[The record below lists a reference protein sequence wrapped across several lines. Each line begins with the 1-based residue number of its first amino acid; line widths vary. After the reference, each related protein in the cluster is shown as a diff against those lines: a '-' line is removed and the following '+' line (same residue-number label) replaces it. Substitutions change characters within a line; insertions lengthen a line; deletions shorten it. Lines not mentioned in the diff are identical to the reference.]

1 MKSIKTRLILVFTTI
16 VIIVTAFLGIVA
28 INIVSRDLIASAE
41 ENMITLAMSKSEL
54 VTAKMDEELS
64 YMMGLAQNPMILDQ
78 ALTDQERAAF
88 METEAARAGY
98 QGYVFVDLSGNAKTL
113 DSKGET
119 LDVSDR
125 DYFQKAAQGTP
136 TVSDIIISK
145 LTGKPVLIIAV
156 PVFDKGTQ
164 VGVLYGRISGES
176 LSEIAASVKY
186 GETGYGYM
194 INAEGMFAGH
204 PDTSLVLEQFNVI
217 EEAKTDPE
225 YVDLANLFVN
235 EITKG
240 NTGTGLYLFRGSNR
254 IVGFTPIANT
264 PWFMV
269 TGIQES
275 EVLGHVDEV
284 RNILILLVVI
294 SSVFGVIVTYFVSSS
309 IAKPIVLVTN
319 IISKQADLDFE
330 LEENN
335 TLLLYQK
342 RQDEIGKMV
351 HAIQTM
357 QSNVRDFI
365 IGTSDSAQQ
374 VAAAAQELT
383 ATSEQSTVTAEEVAK
398 AIEEIARGAS
408 DQAKDTEKTALQIDT
423 MGQLLVSDEVFIKE
437 LNASTIEID
446 REKEEGFEIIKKLV
460 EKTEENNKE
469 LYTVYNVI
477 LSNNDSAEQI
487 EKASGM
493 IQNIAD
499 QTNLLALNAAI
510 EAARAGDAGRG
521 FAVVADEIRKL
532 AEQSS
537 SFTSEISQIIGD
549 LKKKSQDAVD
559 TMKKVKVLVDHQTQ
573 SVTDT
578 ETRFNGIAEA
588 IESVKEVIN
597 NLNQSSIE
605 MTKSKDTVIE
615 LTQNLSAISEEN
627 AAGTQEASASM
638 EEQAATIEEIA
649 RSAEG
654 LAVIA
659 QDLQHQIGRFKV

>member
-64 YMMGLAQNPMILDQ
+64 YMMGLEQNPMILDQ

>member
-98 QGYVFVDLSGNAKTL
+98 QGYVFVDLMGNAKTL

-156 PVFDKGTQ
+156 PVFDKGIQ
-164 VGVLYGRISGES
+164 VGVLYGRMSGET

-275 EVLGHVDEV
+275 EVLGHVAEI

-477 LSNNDSAEQI
+477 LSNNESAEQI

-659 QDLQHQIGRFKV
+659 QDLQHQIGKFKV

>member
-98 QGYVFVDLSGNAKTL
+98 QGYVFVDLMGNAKTL

-164 VGVLYGRISGES
+164 VGVLYGRMSGET

-275 EVLGHVDEV
+275 EVLGHVAEI

-319 IISKQADLDFE
+319 IISKQADLNFE

-477 LSNNDSAEQI
+477 LSNNESAEQI

-659 QDLQHQIGRFKV
+659 QDLQHQIGKFKV